1 MTDLTQSIDASKIAA
16 HLDATLLTAE
26 QSDEELFDFVKSA
39 ISIKA
44 KAVCVLPKQ
53 VQKLHAAFQEGLDPI
68 TVACVIGFP
77 HGANLAGVKSWEA
90 TLLNNMVDE
99 YDYVPDLNL
108 ILSHQWDKLA
118 KELRS
123 FKLGSSYGDRDK
135 VLKVILE
142 TSLLNSSEIRDAVK
156 VAVDAEFDF
165 VKTSTGVHPSG
176 GATLEA
182 VAEMVDAG
190 EGLIQVKA
198 SGGITSLDTAV
209 EFLTAGAT
217 RLGSTK
223 LVSAIAGTRSS
234 SDTDY

>member
-1 MTDLTQSIDASKIAA
+1 MTDFNRSFTPSEIAA

-26 QSDEELFDFVKSA
+26 QSDEELFDFAKTAAA
-39 ISIKA
+39 IQA
-44 KAVCVLPKQ
+44 KAVCILPKQ
-53 VQKLHAAFQEGLDPI
+53 VQKLYEAFKEDLEPI

-77 HGANLAGVKSWEA
+77 HGGNLPGVKSWEA

-118 KELRS
+118 KELRG
-123 FKLGSSYGDRDK
+123 FKFASSYGNREK

-142 TSLLNSSEIRDAVK
+142 TSLLNKSEIQDAVK
-156 VAVDAEFDF
+156 VAVDTGYDF

-176 GATLEA
+176 GASLEA
-182 VAEMVDAG
+182 VAAMVEAG
-190 EGLIQVKA
+190 EGQIQVKA
-198 SGGITSLDTAV
+198 SGGITTLDKAA
-209 EFLTAGAT
+209 EYLNAGAT

-223 LVSAIAGTRSS
+223 LVNAIAGVDSPS
-234 SDTDY
+234 ETDY

>member
-1 MTDLTQSIDASKIAA
+1 MTDFDSNIKAHDIAA

-26 QSDEELFDFVKSA
+26 QSDEDLLDFVKSA
-39 ISIKA
+39 ISIQA
-44 KAVCVLPKQ
+44 KAVCILPKQ
-53 VQKLHAAFQEGLDPI
+53 VQKLYNAFQDGLDPI

-77 HGANLAGVKSWEA
+77 HGANLPGVKSWEA

-118 KELRS
+118 KELKS
-123 FKLGSSYGDRDK
+123 FKLASSYGNRDR

-142 TSLLNSSEIRDAVK
+142 TSLLDEAEIRAAVR
-156 VAVDAEFDF
+156 VAVDTEFDF

-182 VAEMVDAG
+182 VATMVEAG

-198 SGGITSLDTAV
+198 SGGITTLAKGA
-209 EFLTAGAT
+209 EFLQAGAT

-223 LVSAIAGTRSS
+223 LVSAIAGTAAASG
-234 SDTDY
+234 TDY